1 MFASGHG
8 SNLRAIYD
16 SINSGS
22 LSGVVL
28 SLVISNNS
36 RSGAIQFANEKN
48 IPNIHLSLLKSGGN
62 EKKFA
67 SEMLSVLQE
76 AKIDL
81 IALAGYMKKLPQEI
95 VRKYAGRILNVHP
108 ALLPDFGGEGMYG
121 LNVHIAVIAA
131 GKKISGA
138 SVHLVEGE
146 YDSGKI
152 ILQESCPVYDEDVP
166 EILAE
171 RIKKIEHIILPE
183 AIQLV
188 ADSITKK

>member
-36 RSGAIQFANEKN
+36 RSGAIQFAKEKN
-48 IPNIHLSLLKSGGN
+48 IPNTHLSLLKSGGD

-152 ILQESCPVYDEDVP
+152 ILQESCPVYEEDIP

-171 RIKKIEHIILPE
+171 RIKKIEHKILPE